1 MTPGNDFENPGVRVS
16 GKSPIAQPPRAALP
30 GRSSRAEQHSDG
42 PSSETSP
49 DPPGQDAENPST
61 REHAEAVGPES
72 DDKTARIDFL
82 EKDMAVMEEE
92 FSRELTQLG
101 QKLTNESEISMYWQ
115 QKHSSLNQQFLKVDT
130 DLRLLRHEVAARD
143 KQREER
149 DRDVKT
155 RISSL
160 ILDRDTL
167 REGYHIAKMDLQH
180 KDEEIS
186 QLRTQIKGLKD
197 FVSTSSR
204 TDGQVTDEV
213 FGELMQRLGNGL
225 QNWVIQNFR
234 KAKIGKFLLELYLA
248 DFLP

>member
-1 MTPGNDFENPGVRVS
+1 MTPENDFKNPGVRVS
-16 GKSPIAQPPRAALP
+16 GKSPIAQPPRAALS
-30 GRSSRAEQHSDG
+30 GRSSRTDQQSDA

-49 DPPGQDAENPST
+49 DPPGLDTEKVINREQGENATQD
-61 REHAEAVGPES
+61 S
-72 DDKTARIDFL
+72 DDRSARIDYL

-101 QKLTNESEISMYWQ
+101 QKLTNESEISLYWQ
-115 QKHSSLNQQFLKVDT
+115 QKHSSLNQQFLKADT

-167 REGYHIAKMDLQH
+167 REGYHMAKMDLQH

-234 KAKIGKFLLELYLA
+234 KAKIGNYLPLLYA
-248 DFLP
+248 